1 MGSHRRSRDFYQ
13 EAAAVWDSA
22 TLHAKDVEDQATQA
36 EMVAPERVSRVKA
49 ENATALAFAHE
60 DDEGF
65 V

>member
-1 MGSHRRSRDFYQ
+1 
-13 EAAAVWDSA
+13 
-22 TLHAKDVEDQATQA
+22 
-36 EMVAPERVSRVKA
+36 MVAPERVSRVKA